1 MRRPPPTEGAEKQ
14 AGNTL
19 TGWALMPAN
28 TFTDGPS
35 SGQFAGSG
43 GFEGMAIN
51 SSKDKLYT
59 LLEKT
64 VTGDPAKSLRIN
76 EFSIDTESY
85 TANSFR
91 YALEAQGTAIGDMTA
106 INDHEFL
113 AIEPNG
119 GTATSAIAPF
129 KKIFR
134 IDLNRVDGLG
144 NVAKSEVVDL
154 MNIADPHDLN
164 GDGSTTFTFPVVTIE
179 DVLILDDRKLLVIN
193 DNH

>member
-14 AGNTL
+14 ANNTL

-28 TFTDGPS
+28 TFADGPS

-76 EFSIDTESY
+76 EFSIDRSPTPPTVFAMPSKRK
-85 TANSFR
+85 AR
-91 YALEAQGTAIGDMTA
+91 P
-106 INDHEFL
+106 L
-113 AIEPNG
+113 A
-119 GTATSAIAPF
+119 T
-129 KKIFR
+129 
-134 IDLNRVDGLG
+134 
-144 NVAKSEVVDL
+144 
-154 MNIADPHDLN
+154 
-164 GDGSTTFTFPVVTIE
+164 
-179 DVLILDDRKLLVIN
+179 
-193 DNH
+193 